1 MIMEEKGDE
10 KDMGH
15 YLDAR
20 GKQCPIPVIE
30 AIKLLASL
38 KNGEIATI
46 AVDNEIA
53 VQNLRK
59 MAEQKNLGF
68 SFEKKAEN
76 DFIVEL
82 ESNGEVS
89 SPGTIVCDSFDLP
102 TQEEEKGKVVVVIS
116 ADTMGTGD
124 EKLGRILMKGFLYA
138 LRNVSPLPDAVIMYN
153 SGARLSVHG
162 SESLEDLKDL
172 QESGVAVMTCGTCL
186 DYYNIKDELAVGE
199 VVNMYVICQHLM
211 EAKKVI
217 RP

>member
-1 MIMEEKGDE
+1 MKN
-10 KDMGH
+10 

-30 AIKLLASL
+30 TIKLLASL
-38 KNGEIATI
+38 KEGEIATI

-59 MAEQKNLGF
+59 MAEQKNLEF
-68 SFEKKAEN
+68 SFEKKGAN

-82 ESNGEVS
+82 EANGKVS
-89 SPGTIVCDSFDLP
+89 SPGTVICDSFDFP
-102 TQEEEKGKVVVVIS
+102 DEYEDDRGTVVVIS

-138 LRNVSPLPDAVIMYN
+138 LRNVSPLPDALIMYN
-153 SGARLSVHG
+153 SGVKLAVKG
-162 SESLEDLKDL
+162 SEALEDLKDL

-186 DYYNIKDELAVGE
+186 DYYNIKDERAVGE